1 MLVLFLRSQHL
12 ETILLRRVKGDR
24 KRHPN
29 MIQFV
34 SYFQKCE
41 KKWKNRKQAQFE
53 ARISEKKNFRAQRK
67 LPSFSTALSKYF
79 ETIMCLTKSCPMCF
93 LAEFFPQKMPNKL
106 PGEKQTLLC

>member
-1 MLVLFLRSQHL
+1 
-12 ETILLRRVKGDR
+12 
-24 KRHPN
+24 

-53 ARISEKKNFRAQRK
+53 ARISEKNFRAQRK
-67 LPSFSTALSKYF
+67 RSSFSTALSKYF